1 MPTEKKGADY
11 IVFHLNKY
19 VVSCEEISQGNNNV
33 YSIGQRFTFFSLRT
47 SRLEARTGRRQ
58 PKTATFTRCTSTS
71 IRSSLTSTKSS
82 PTSSLPLSVMQY
94 QCAQTNLISSVFS
107 LYQSFPKQHRYKKR
121 ERLYSHHLAH
131 IHTRRYSLSLFVCE
145 IPEAGKRKITQQQMS
160 YVGWEDCIPAQM
172 LLLVALLL
180 DHGLSTTHMVSDLFL
195 SEDLHLSSW
204 WPALSATP
212 PLRPFTQLVLHI
224 SPTECTNAT
233 FADPL
238 RQLRSIT
245 LNLSP
250 KNGWKWNWSYA

>member
-71 IRSSLTSTKSS
+71 TRSSPTSTKSS

-107 LYQSFPKQHRYKKR
+107 LYQSFPKQHRYRKR
-121 ERLYSHHLAH
+121 ERLYSDHLAH
-131 IHTRRYSLSLFVCE
+131 IHTGRYSPSLFVCE

-160 YVGWEDCIPAQM
+160 YVG
-172 LLLVALLL
+172 
-180 DHGLSTTHMVSDLFL
+180 
-195 SEDLHLSSW
+195 
-204 WPALSATP
+204 
-212 PLRPFTQLVLHI
+212 
-224 SPTECTNAT
+224 
-233 FADPL
+233 
-238 RQLRSIT
+238 
-245 LNLSP
+245 
-250 KNGWKWNWSYA
+250 